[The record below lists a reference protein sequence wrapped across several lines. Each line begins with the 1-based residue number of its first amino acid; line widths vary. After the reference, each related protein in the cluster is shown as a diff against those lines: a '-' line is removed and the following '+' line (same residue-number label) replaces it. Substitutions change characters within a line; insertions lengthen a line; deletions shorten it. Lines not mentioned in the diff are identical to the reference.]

1 MDWSWRKL
9 RLDWCW
15 SSQVVIE
22 GVRNTEFD
30 CWLSPVP
37 SPRPSLE
44 NFNFVTNRIEQ
55 LTICTGGNRRN
66 WRPWNILLSNWE
78 ENLDLKIFTNFAD
91 GLKAL
96 NRISFKVKGKN
107 IIAFIHFLLICRIGS
122 CAQGALKVLWCM
134 QILNRDWSCVNMSW
148 N

>member
-1 MDWSWRKL
+1 MDWSERKL

-96 NRISFKVKGKN
+96 NRISFKVKGK
-107 IIAFIHFLLICRIGS
+107 LDLRTTVLISGRQRKVWQLNSWEGNYIGIF
-122 CAQGALKVLWCM
+122 G
-134 QILNRDWSCVNMSW
+134 
-148 N
+148 